1 MLRVI
6 LAEDHKLVRQGT
18 RLYLENQGIAV
29 VGEAENGREAV
40 ELTRKL
46 QPDVAVLD
54 IRMPELTGI
63 EATRRIRA
71 EAPDVRVLILSA
83 YDEAA
88 YVHAL
93 LEAGADGFILK
104 SAELHELYSAICEV
118 ADGGRAFDNQVLKK
132 AQHHLEGIQYEALT
146 GREVEVL
153 QQAAQGLSNKEIG
166 ALLYISD
173 RTVQGHLQNI
183 YQKLGVA
190 SRTEAVTKALEHG
203 IITLADRR

>member
-6 LAEDHKLVRQGT
+6 LAEDHKIVRQGT
-18 RLYLENQGIAV
+18 RLYLESQGLAI

-40 ELTRKL
+40 ELTRTL

-71 EAPDVRVLILSA
+71 ESPEVRVLILSA

-93 LEAGADGFILK
+93 LEAGADGFVLK
-104 SAELHELYSAICEV
+104 SAELHELYAAICEV
-118 ADGGRAFDNQVLKK
+118 AVGGQAFDKQVLQK
-132 AQHHLEGIQYEALT
+132 AQHHLKDAQYESLT
-146 GREVEVL
+146 RREVEAL
-153 QQAAQGLSNKEIG
+153 KLAAQGRSNKEIG
-166 ALLYISD
+166 TLLFISD

-183 YQKLGVA
+183 YQKLSVT

-203 IITLADRR
+203 IIELGLQ

>member
-1 MLRVI
+1 MLRII

-29 VGEAENGREAV
+29 IGEAENGREAV

-63 EATRRIRA
+63 EATRRIRT
-71 EAPDVRVLILSA
+71 EASEVRVLILSA

-104 SAELHELYSAICEV
+104 SAELHELYAAICEV
-118 ADGGRAFDNQVLKK
+118 AGGGQAFDKQVLQK
-132 AQHHLEGIQYEALT
+132 AQHHLADTPYEPLT
-146 GREVEVL
+146 RREVEVL
-153 QQAAQGLSNKEIG
+153 QHAAQGLSNKEIG
-166 ALLYISD
+166 TLLFISD

-183 YQKLGVA
+183 YQKLGVT

-203 IITLADRR
+203 IITLGDRP